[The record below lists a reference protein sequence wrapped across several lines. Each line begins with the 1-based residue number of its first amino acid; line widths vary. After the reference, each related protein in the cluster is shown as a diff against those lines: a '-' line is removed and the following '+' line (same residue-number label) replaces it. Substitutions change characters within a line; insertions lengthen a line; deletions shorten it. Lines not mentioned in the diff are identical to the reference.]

1 MPLSSSE
8 LYSHIN
14 LTPDCLSCCDY
25 ILFLWKTIKDNNKC
39 RCSDFGRCCYI
50 YSPCSYSATQTYD
63 YYDDDSFD
71 YDDGVDDYDDDY
83 DYQHHF
89 YTLLLPSLQLVVML
103 RSDTL
108 IASPPLPSLPL
119 QKLPRGRS

>member
-50 YSPCSYSATQTYD
+50 YSPCSYSATQSYD
-63 YYDDDSFD
+63 Y
-71 YDDGVDDYDDDY
+71 YDDDY

-89 YTLLLPSLQLVVML
+89 YTLLLPSFHLVVML